1 MDSNIN
7 YEEKYI
13 KYKRKYL
20 ELKQELEGGKGG
32 KGGKPK
38 PKASAS
44 KAKPPKKEKEKKKK
58 EEKEEKEEGQ
68 KKKNMIKNVLKMLL
82 NNNKMNAP
90 DIFYQKFDESKD
102 INDFINI
109 ISKDKDLKKLPN
121 IKQIKQLIESNKTNM
136 FPIAL

>member
-38 PKASAS
+38 PKASVS
-44 KAKPPKKEKEKKKK
+44 KEKPPKKEKQKKK
-58 EEKEEKEEGQ
+58 KEEKEEGQ
-68 KKKNMIKNVLKMLL
+68 KKKNMIKNVLKILL
-82 NNNKMNAP
+82 NNNKMNVP

-102 INDFINI
+102 INDFINM
-109 ISKDKDLKKLPN
+109 ISKDKDLNKLPN
-121 IKQIKQLIESNKTNM
+121 IKQIKQLIESNKTKI
-136 FPIAL
+136 FPIA